1 MNKKFFIET
10 ELTKDQ
16 IAIFYLGQVGFIFKY
31 RGKYILI
38 DGYLSDYVDRNC
50 NTDKVKWVRR
60 YPSPISAS
68 ELDFIDYIFCTH
80 AHFDHAD
87 PYTLSQIVEVNQ
99 KAKYIVSSAI
109 ADTVLKYGVPQN
121 KIIGVKCDEK
131 LALDNDICVTA
142 IPAAHEEL
150 HLTDDGSYL
159 EVGFKFELGKNVIF
173 HGGDGCPYDGLE
185 DRISGCDILML
196 PVNGR
201 DYYRRNIC
209 DIIGC
214 FDSREAAIIAKN
226 CRADLL
232 IPTHFDLY
240 DVNSINPAQ
249 FVDTLHSVNPHQK
262 FHIFMPGERFIY
274 EKHSVKY

>member
-109 ADTVLKYGVPQN
+109 ADTVLSMV
-121 KIIGVKCDEK
+121 
-131 LALDNDICVTA
+131 
-142 IPAAHEEL
+142 
-150 HLTDDGSYL
+150 
-159 EVGFKFELGKNVIF
+159 
-173 HGGDGCPYDGLE
+173 
-185 DRISGCDILML
+185 
-196 PVNGR
+196 
-201 DYYRRNIC
+201 
-209 DIIGC
+209 
-214 FDSREAAIIAKN
+214 
-226 CRADLL
+226 CRK
-232 IPTHFDLY
+232 T
-240 DVNSINPAQ
+240 
-249 FVDTLHSVNPHQK
+249 K
-262 FHIFMPGERFIY
+262 
-274 EKHSVKY
+274 